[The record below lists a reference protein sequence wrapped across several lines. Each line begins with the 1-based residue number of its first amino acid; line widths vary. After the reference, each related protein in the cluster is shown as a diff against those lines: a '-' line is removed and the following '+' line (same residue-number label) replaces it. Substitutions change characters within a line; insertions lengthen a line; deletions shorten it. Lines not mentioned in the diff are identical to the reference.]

1 MCVRYFEIFCILV
14 IYVYNDVF
22 LFIRLFIL
30 LEVILFI
37 YVCGWFFDMLFK
49 IIRVKNVIVVYW
61 SLLKG

>member
-37 YVCGWFFDMLFK
+37 YVCGWFFDMLVK
-49 IIRVKNVIVVYW
+49 IIRVKNVIVVFW
-61 SLLKG
+61 SLLKE